1 MATVKKEMEVLRRW
15 IPQTY
20 FSTTI
25 YTRIPSAVNQE
36 AIRPAEGVQ
45 RPSSG
50 VNDNRT
56 NFNLF
61 CHDE

>member
-1 MATVKKEMEVLRRW
+1 MATVKKEMEMVRRW

-36 AIRPAEGVQ
+36 AVQ
-45 RPSSG
+45 A
-50 VNDNRT
+50 
-56 NFNLF
+56 
-61 CHDE
+61 C